1 MTELPIP
8 IEILTGAE
16 RDLGDDL
23 VDGMASARRRPEINR
38 GSVLR
43 EPELLVVSN
52 CV

>member
-16 RDLGDDL
+16 RDLGDDI
-23 VDGMASARRRPEINR
+23 APARRRPEINR

-52 CV
+52 CVRGW